1 KTSSLSQLPVEDI
14 REPLPP
20 HWRCYMSPQ
29 GKKYYVNTAN
39 NETTWE
45 RPSSVPGTPKSS
57 IRHKNSLPAVNGF
70 HSGGSPLHHGDHSHN
85 SLVRRSSTEPQSSGS
100 TSPIKKQNKESTVT
114 INCVTFP
121 SPVCMAEQ
129 QLLKPDEWSYCDY
142 FWLLLENKN
151 IQKLYQVE
159 LTTLVGVEVVS
170 EVTRHQVDYFLYR

>member
-1 KTSSLSQLPVEDI
+1 MGAGGYSGSLQSPNSIFPLPACCVRMAGLSPVCRAAAVCCSLCGRTQSTMIFIAFLCQQKTSSLSQLPVEDI

-57 IRHKNSLPAVNGF
+57 VRHKNSLPAVNGF
-70 HSGGSPLHHGDHSHN
+70 HSGGSSLHHGDHSHN
-85 SLVRRSSTEPQSSGS
+85 SLVRRSSTEHQSSGS

-114 INCVTFP
+114 
-121 SPVCMAEQ
+121 
-129 QLLKPDEWSYCDY
+129 
-142 FWLLLENKN
+142 
-151 IQKLYQVE
+151 
-159 LTTLVGVEVVS
+159 VS
-170 EVTRHQVDYFLYR
+170 FGG